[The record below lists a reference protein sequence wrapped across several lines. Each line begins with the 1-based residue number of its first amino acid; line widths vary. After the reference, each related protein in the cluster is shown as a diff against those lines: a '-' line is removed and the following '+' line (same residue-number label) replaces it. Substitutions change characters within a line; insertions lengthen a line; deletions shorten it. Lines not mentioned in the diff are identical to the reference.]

1 MLTIWGSSSEANRT
15 GRTCD
20 GATRRDF
27 LRVGSLAAGSLAGA
41 SLGLSDL
48 LRARAAAATT
58 SSSAVSAPAS
68 RQASKETSVIWLWL
82 GGGATQIETF
92 DPKPAAPVEYRSTVG
107 TIDTAV
113 PGLQIG
119 GLFPQIAKVAD
130 RLAVVRSFAHRN
142 SGHGGGTHFV
152 MTGYDHPPADQNA
165 RPIRPS
171 LGSIAARVRGPNHP
185 RTGIPTF
192 VRLGNIYGD
201 GPSFLGTGCAPF
213 DSAGQARKNMNLDI
227 QLPRLADRR
236 GLLESLDRLD
246 RETDRSGLMTG
257 LDQFE
262 GQAFSL
268 ILSEAKQAFDV
279 SKEDPATR
287 ERYGKGVG
295 EQLLLARRLCEAGCG
310 FVNLHYGG
318 WDMHGSIAQSMR
330 GRAPQMDQGVA
341 ALIEDLAQRGLSDR
355 VLLVITGEFGRT
367 PRINGSGGRD
377 HWAPLSPLA
386 MAGGGMRMGQIVGE
400 SSPKA
405 ETPKSRPIGPQDL
418 MATVFHS
425 LGLPRDLSFQD
436 QSGRPTPMISGGTA
450 IAELI

>member
-1 MLTIWGSSSEANRT
+1 MLTIWGSASDAQAK

-27 LRVGSLAAGSLAGA
+27 LRVGSLAAGGLAGA
-41 SLGLSDL
+41 TLGLSDL
-48 LRARAAAATT
+48 LRARAAAAT
-58 SSSAVSAPAS
+58 SSAAIPAKAPS
-68 RQASKETSVIWLWL
+68 EETSVIWLWL

-92 DPKPAAPVEYRSTVG
+92 DPKPNAPVEYRSTVG

-119 GLFPQIAKVAD
+119 GLFPQIAKVANHMS
-130 RLAVVRSFAHRN
+130 VVRSFAHRN

-185 RTGIPTF
+185 RTGIPTY
-192 VRLGNIYGD
+192 VRLSSIYGD

-236 GLLESLDRLD
+236 GLLDSLDRLD
-246 RETDRSGLMTG
+246 RDVDRSGLMTG

-268 ILSEAKQAFDV
+268 ILSEAKEAFDI
-279 SKEDPATR
+279 SKEDRATR
-287 ERYGKGVG
+287 ERYGKGLG

-310 FVNLHYGG
+310 FVNIHYGG

-330 GRAPQMDQGVA
+330 GRAPQMDKGVS
-341 ALIEDLAQRGLSDR
+341 ALIEDLVARSLDQR

-386 MAGGGMRMGQIVGE
+386 FAGGGLRMGQIVGE

-405 ETPKSRPIGPQDL
+405 ETPKSHPISPQDL
-418 MATVFHS
+418 MATVFHT
-425 LGLPRDLSFQD
+425 LGLPHDLSFQD
-436 QSGRPTPMISGGTA
+436 PAGRPMPMISGGRA
-450 IAELI
+450 IAELV